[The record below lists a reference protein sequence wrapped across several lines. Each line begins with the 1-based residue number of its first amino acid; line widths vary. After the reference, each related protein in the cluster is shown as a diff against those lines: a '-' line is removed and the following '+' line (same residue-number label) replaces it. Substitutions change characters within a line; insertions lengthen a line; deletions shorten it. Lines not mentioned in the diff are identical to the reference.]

1 MLLPPLPP
9 AWKFAF
15 ECAMGTSG
23 WQTLMGRIESAYTT
37 STVFPPESEIWA
49 ALGSMR
55 PEDVRVVVLGQDP
68 YHGAGQAHGYAF
80 SVPPGCAIPPSLRN
94 IFTEYVQDTG
104 HAFPRSGDLRPW
116 ARQRVLLWNTALTVL
131 EGQPGSHSRLG
142 YGELTAGLLSHLSTT
157 GGPKAFWLWGKHAQK
172 AGRSIRKEGHLI
184 IESAHPSPLGAYRG
198 FWGSKPFGQTNEFFQ
213 AQGLPPVNWCLDDVP
228 LKL

>member
-23 WQTLMGRIESAYTT
+23 WQTLMGRIESSYTT

-49 ALGSMR
+49 ALESMR

-116 ARQRVLLWNTALTVL
+116 ARQGVLLWNTALTVV
-131 EGQPGSHSRLG
+131 EGQPSSHSRLG

>member
-1 MLLPPLPP
+1 MLLPPLPS
-9 AWKFAF
+9 AWKFA
-15 ECAMGTSG
+15 
-23 WQTLMGRIESAYTT
+23 IESAMGASGWHALLGQMESAYAS
-37 STVFPPESEIWA
+37 STVFPPAEQVWA
-49 ALGSMR
+49 ALETLR
-55 PEDVRVVVLGQDP
+55 PEDVRVVILGQDP

-94 IFTEYVQDTG
+94 IFTEYMHDTG
-104 HAFPRSGDLRPW
+104 YALPRSGDLRPW
-116 ARQRVLLWNTALTVL
+116 ARQGVLLWNTALTVA
-131 EGQPGSHSRLG
+131 EGQPGSHSRWG

-172 AGRSIRKEGHLI
+172 AGRSIHGEGHLL

-198 FWGSKPFGQTNEFFQ
+198 FWGSKPFGQTNDFFQ

-228 LKL
+228 LKV